1 MACIAEIEKL
11 ISMNSKHSKGPPA
24 FEIMTD
30 ETVDISEY
38 FDFQMYNWITY
49 KKNSRVGEAKL
60 GQWLRVSRK
69 VSSLISYWIL
79 TKS

>member
-1 MACIAEIEKL
+1 
-11 ISMNSKHSKGPPA
+11 
-24 FEIMTD
+24 MTD